1 MSSGIPLEQF
11 WEKDDG
17 VRMDGLIRIERFI
30 ISQGTKSAQ
39 VWGAWYDIKQLVKA
53 ALRYSGAPTEQQA
66 TTVCQNATGTIE
78 SGL

>member
-1 MSSGIPLEQF
+1 MSNGIPLEQF

-39 VWGAWYDIKQLVKA
+39 IWGAWYDIKQLVKA
-53 ALRYSGAPTEQQA
+53 ALKYNGAPAEQQA
-66 TTVCQNATGTIE
+66 TRPAQNGPSFE
-78 SGL
+78 DGV

>member
-1 MSSGIPLEQF
+1 MSNGIPLEEF

-39 VWGAWYDIKQLVKA
+39 IWGAWYDIKQLVKA
-53 ALRYSGAPTEQQA
+53 ALKYSGAPAEQQA
-66 TTVCQNATGTIE
+66 TGQGMPADGE
-78 SGL
+78 K